1 MNHDTQR
8 GALPPLVGTVLT
20 NGCHYIDNL
29 LAGAWKTL
37 HLDQLLL
44 RAGFSKRH
52 GIEVTETVF
61 VLMVWRWLNVSS
73 VAMFCRTALG
83 LFSRAKK
90 DVLYDFLKRE
100 DVDWRKFNL
109 DTAKEVYKQ
118 QGLGASG
125 VKAFVLDDS
134 VKCRRGKKMEGVS
147 SHYDHLTNRHVMGQ
161 QVLTLGLATDET
173 FLPLDMQIYVS
184 QRKAQGLNRPY
195 KDRRSVAARRYREAT
210 MQGKPEMGIGMMKR
224 AKRRGLDAEYL
235 VADAWFGTKTMIR
248 AAYELG
254 VCAVLRMKK
263 GSMKYRVMTD
273 SGDKQLLDAQQIYA
287 REVRRRWR
295 KVRGMPWRAVA
306 VEVELDVSE
315 GHGRKPPAWKSV
327 QLLFVRGVNE
337 PGEPEI
343 GKKNWALFLSTDA
356 GLGMSKVLEVY
367 ALRWGVEVYF
377 KEAKQHL
384 GFLVEQTKT
393 FTSHIASIH
402 LCAIRYLM
410 LVHTKLERES
420 VRIGEIR
427 AEMEDRLNA
436 LSFAGRL
443 WQLFR
448 AVISGTLDELGETL
462 GCSVEALMMAIDD
475 RVNRF
480 FEQSLQLDVFTMR
493 LEFG

>member
-1 MNHDTQR
+1 
-8 GALPPLVGTVLT
+8 
-20 NGCHYIDNL
+20 
-29 LAGAWKTL
+29 
-37 HLDQLLL
+37 
-44 RAGFSKRH
+44 
-52 GIEVTETVF
+52 
-61 VLMVWRWLNVSS
+61 
-73 VAMFCRTALG
+73 
-83 LFSRAKK
+83 
-90 DVLYDFLKRE
+90 
-100 DVDWRKFNL
+100 
-109 DTAKEVYKQ
+109 
-118 QGLGASG
+118 
-125 VKAFVLDDS
+125 
-134 VKCRRGKKMEGVS
+134 
-147 SHYDHLTNRHVMGQ
+147 
-161 QVLTLGLATDET
+161 
-173 FLPLDMQIYVS
+173 
-184 QRKAQGLNRPY
+184 
-195 KDRRSVAARRYREAT
+195 

-273 SGDKQLLDAQQIYA
+273 SGDKQFLDAQQLYA
-287 REVRRRWR
+287 REVKRRWR

-315 GHGRKPPAWKSV
+315 GRRGVAHWKPV

-337 PGEPEI
+337 PGEPEV
-343 GKKNWALFLSTDA
+343 GKKNWALFLCTDA
-356 GLGMSKVLEVY
+356 KLGMSKVLEVY

-384 GFLVEQTKT
+384 GFLAEQTKT
-393 FTSHIASIH
+393 FASHIASIH

-410 LVHTKLERES
+410 LVHAKLECGGA
-420 VRIGEIR
+420 RIGEIR
-427 AEMEDRLNA
+427 AGIEDRLNA

-448 AVISGTLDELGETL
+448 AIISGTLDELGETL

-480 FEQSLQLDVFTMR
+480 FEQSLQLDVPVSCIRYRPVRKFTAQNTEFSGRNRAWLKFTASEDEPHAPTVVLARHSRESGNSLQSPKISGFPLSRERRIFPEPAPGLNEVIGNPSTYATIGCLYHAARIQVMSAMR
-493 LEFG
+493 RFSVILNPET